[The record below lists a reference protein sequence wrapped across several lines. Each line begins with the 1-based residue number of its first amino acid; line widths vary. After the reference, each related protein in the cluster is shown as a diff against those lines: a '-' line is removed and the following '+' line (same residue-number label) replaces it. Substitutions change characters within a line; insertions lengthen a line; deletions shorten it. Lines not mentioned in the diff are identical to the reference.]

1 MNSVGGLAVD
11 LSHVSYEVEDLVG
24 VADFVVVPADE
35 LDELV
40 RQSDTSLSVED
51 RRTRVAEEVA

>member
-11 LSHVSYEVEDLVG
+11 LSHVSYEVEDLVR

>member
-51 RRTRVAEEVA
+51 RRTRVTEEVA